1 MNEPIYE
8 QMQQLIQQTEGD
20 VLEYV
25 LIREE
30 GPDHMK
36 TFEVEARLNSNVI
49 GRGVGRSKR
58 KAEQAAARDA
68 LNLFGVK

>member
-1 MNEPIYE
+1 M
-8 QMQQLIQQTEGD
+8 
-20 VLEYV
+20 LEYV
-25 LIREE
+25 LIRED

>member
-1 MNEPIYE
+1 
-8 QMQQLIQQTEGD
+8 
-20 VLEYV
+20 
-25 LIREE
+25 
-30 GPDHMK
+30 MK

>member
-1 MNEPIYE
+1 M
-8 QMQQLIQQTEGD
+8 IQQTEGD

>member
-1 MNEPIYE
+1 
-8 QMQQLIQQTEGD
+8 
-20 VLEYV
+20 
-25 LIREE
+25 
-30 GPDHMK
+30 MK
-36 TFEVEARLNSNVI
+36 TFEVEAEPNVI